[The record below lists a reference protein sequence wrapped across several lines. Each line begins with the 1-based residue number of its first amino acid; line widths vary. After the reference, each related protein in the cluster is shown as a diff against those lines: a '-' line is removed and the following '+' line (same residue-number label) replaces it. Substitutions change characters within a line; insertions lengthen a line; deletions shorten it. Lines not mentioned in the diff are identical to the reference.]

1 MRNRE
6 KIYIC
11 DPKKNEKCKKTACQ
25 TLCFCT
31 LNEECKATGLEWLK
45 HKIAEMKGGE

>member
-11 DPKKNEKCKKTACQ
+11 DPKKNEKCKKAV
-25 TLCFCT
+25 LDALDSNKYSKEFC
-31 LNEECKATGLEWLK
+31 EEHNIDWSINLGMA
-45 HKIAEMKGGE
+45 HI